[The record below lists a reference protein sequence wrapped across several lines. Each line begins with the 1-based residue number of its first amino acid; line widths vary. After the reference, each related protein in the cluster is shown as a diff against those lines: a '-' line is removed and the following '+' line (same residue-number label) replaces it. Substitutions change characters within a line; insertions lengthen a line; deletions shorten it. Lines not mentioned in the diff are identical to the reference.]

1 MTETKKK
8 INLIRSELIV
18 GKNKKN
24 DFSKNHF
31 DYRSADDIYKG
42 LKPLL
47 VKYDVLF
54 TVDVEPQ
61 EVFGRPMMH
70 ATASYKDDEVELT
83 SNGYAEVFS
92 QKGMSPAQC
101 IGTASS
107 YAIKYAMQDLFLLD
121 DSKDPDAMNP
131 SESQPYSQSRPQP
144 RRQPQPRQ
152 TAEQKARHDAATAIF
167 EAQSRVKQEAANT
180 VVDSEGTTLLQLY
193 RDAQQQGK
201 GSAPSQALS
210 KWAKENGKDGLALI
224 NAIHNTQAWV

>member
-24 DFSKNHF
+24 DFSKNRF

-83 SNGYAEVFS
+83 SNGYAEVFA

-131 SESQPYSQSRPQP
+131 SESQPYAHAQTRPQ
-144 RRQPQPRQ
+144 QQ
-152 TAEQKARHDAATAIF
+152 AENQQDFEEARW
-167 EAQSRVKQEAANT
+167 RVQNQAANT
-180 VVDSEGTTLLQLY
+180 KVGDTNLLALY

-210 KWAKENGKDGLALI
+210 KWAKENGTEGLTLL
-224 NAIHNTQAWV
+224 NAIHDTQAWV

>member
-1 MTETKKK
+1 MTDPKKK

-70 ATASYKDDEVELT
+70 ATAVYKDDEVELT
-83 SNGYAEVFS
+83 SNGYAEVFA

-131 SESQPYSQSRPQP
+131 SESQPYAQSRPLP
-144 RRQPQPRQ
+144 RRQPQRRQ
-152 TAEQKARHDAATAIF
+152 TPQQKALHDQATAKM
-167 EAQSRVKQEAANT
+167 EAAQAAKQEAANT
-180 VVDSEGTTLLQLY
+180 IVDANGTTLLQLFAEAMQ
-193 RDAQQQGK
+193 DGK
-201 GSAPSQALS
+201 GSPKSQELDVWAHQSEANMALV
-210 KWAKENGKDGLALI
+210 KQITATG
-224 NAIHNTQAWV
+224 AWK

>member
-1 MTETKKK
+1 MTETKTETKKK

-83 SNGYAEVFS
+83 SNGYAEAFA

-131 SESQPYSQSRPQP
+131 SESQPYAQRRPQP
-144 RRQPQPRQ
+144 RRQ

-167 EAQSRVKQEAANT
+167 EAQSRVKQEAAST
-180 VVDSEGTTLLQLY
+180 LVDDKGTTLLQLY
-193 RDAQQQGK
+193 AQAMQDGK
-201 GSAPSQALS
+201 GSPKSQELDVWAHQSEANMALV
-210 KWAKENGKDGLALI
+210 KRVTATG
-224 NAIHNTQAWV
+224 AWK